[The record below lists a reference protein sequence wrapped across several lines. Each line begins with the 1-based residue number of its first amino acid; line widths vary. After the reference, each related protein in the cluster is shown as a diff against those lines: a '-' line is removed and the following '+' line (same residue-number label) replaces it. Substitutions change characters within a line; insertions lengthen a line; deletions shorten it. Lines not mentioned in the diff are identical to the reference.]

1 MKPICILCGRKT
13 EPAVMLADKAV
24 GPRCA
29 RKAGLLE
36 RAKKRQG
43 AVRLFEAV
51 RRAAADPKT
60 MDLFEVNP

>member
-51 RRAAADPKT
+51 RRPADPMT
-60 MDLFEVNP
+60 LDLFEALA